1 MDDKKKTN
9 WLLVYT
15 ANGPSE
21 AIVIRSV
28 LETNGIKVKEVQET
42 AGKLW
47 ALTLDGL
54 GKVEFFVP
62 EEKFD
67 EARALLE
74 SKEE

>member
-1 MDDKKKTN
+1 MTDKKKIN

-42 AGKLW
+42 AGKLF
-47 ALTLDGL
+47 AISMDGL
-54 GKVEFFVP
+54 GKVDIYVP
-62 EEKFD
+62 EENFH
-67 EARALLE
+67 EARELIE
-74 SKEE
+74 SKDE